1 MRRLID
7 SGASVCFFLVALPV
21 ATVMTAGALLRDL
34 AVSLRNIWSRP

>member
-21 ATVMTAGALLRDL
+21 AFVMTVDALVRNLFT
-34 AVSLRNIWSRP
+34 SLRNIWR

>member
-21 ATVMTAGALLRDL
+21 AFALTVDALVRNLF
-34 AVSLRNIWSRP
+34 VSLRNIWR